1 MGGQFCS
8 RIHNFSSMVRAMS
21 LDNTKADNNES
32 SRKYVLAIDLGSG
45 GPKAAVVSDTGEVVA
60 SAAEKAA
67 TYLLPHG
74 GAEQSP
80 EEWWTGAMTAA
91 RKAVKDSGV
100 SPGSI
105 EAVSCDSQW
114 SVVVPID
121 EQGRPLMNAVH
132 WLDTRGGVYNRALI
146 RGFPSIKGYGLWK
159 LLKWVRLTGLAPT
172 SSGIDS
178 IGHILFIKNELP
190 EIFKKTHKF
199 LEPVDY
205 LTMRLTGRCTAS
217 QETMIPMLLVDNRRW
232 SSTEYHEGLIK
243 LAGLTRDKFPEL
255 VPNKE
260 IIGTVLP
267 SVAEELGIS
276 PSTRVIAGSND
287 TNASAIGSGA
297 VNDYEGIIYIGT
309 SLVLTCHLPW
319 KKTDLIHT
327 MTTMPSPLENRY
339 LLMAEQGTGGK
350 ALEFYLKNLVY
361 AGDEFETGSFP
372 ADAYERVNRI
382 AASVPAGC
390 GGVIFMPWLNGSI
403 APDENGD
410 VRGAFFNMSLST
422 TRSHLTRS
430 VMEGLAFNNRWAME
444 VAEKFIGRKFGKF
457 RFAGGGAL
465 SDVWA
470 QIHADILGVPI
481 HQVEDPTH
489 TTIRGA
495 ALLAFNRLGIRGIE
509 EFPGLIKIRKVFYP
523 NGANRAVYD
532 KIFHE
537 YRQFFVR
544 NKKIFA
550 ALNRDRHVM
559 PPKPPRGGLFGAS
572 KSTSGGGHYVRTEKR
587 NRRQESV

>member
-1 MGGQFCS
+1 MPVDTPK
-8 RIHNFSSMVRAMS
+8 I
-21 LDNTKADNNES
+21 NNEKTS
-32 SRKYVLAIDLGSG
+32 PRYVLAIDLGSG
-45 GPKAAVVSDTGEVVA
+45 GPKAAVVSDTGEVLA
-60 SAAEKAA
+60 SAAAKV
-67 TYLLPHG
+67 TTNLLPHG

-80 EEWWTGAMTAA
+80 EEWWKGTRMAA
-91 RKAVKDSGV
+91 QKAVKDSGV
-100 SPGSI
+100 SPGAI

-121 EQGRPLMNAVH
+121 VQGRPLMNAIH
-132 WLDTRGGVYNRALI
+132 WLDTRGGVYNRAII
-146 RGFPSIKGYGLWK
+146 RGFPSYKGYGLRK

-172 SSGIDS
+172 TSGVDS
-178 IGHILFIKNELP
+178 VGHILFIKNELP
-190 EIFKKTHKF
+190 EIYEKTHKF

-232 SSTEYHEGLIK
+232 SATDYHEGLLK
-243 LAGLTRDKFPEL
+243 LAGLTRDKFPDL
-255 VPNKE
+255 VTNKE

-276 PSTRVIAGSND
+276 PATRVLVGSND

-297 VNDYEGIIYIGT
+297 VRDYEGIIYIGT

-327 MTTMPSPLENRY
+327 MTTMPSPLKDRY

-361 AGDEFETGSFP
+361 ASDEFETGSMP

-382 AASVPAGC
+382 AAAVPPGSD
-390 GGVIFMPWLNGSI
+390 GVIFMPWLNGTI
-403 APDENGD
+403 APEENGD
-410 VRGAFFNMSLST
+410 ARGGFFNMSLST

-430 VMEGLAFNNRWAME
+430 VMEGLAYNNRWAME
-444 VAEKFIGRKFGKF
+444 IAEKFIGRKFERF

-465 SDVWA
+465 SELWA

-509 EFPGLIKIRKVFYP
+509 EFPGLIKIRKVFDP

-532 KIFHE
+532 KMFHE
-537 YRQFFVR
+537 YRRLFAK

-550 ALNRDRHVM
+550 ALNR
-559 PPKPPRGGLFGAS
+559 
-572 KSTSGGGHYVRTEKR
+572 E
-587 NRRQESV
+587 

>member
-1 MGGQFCS
+1 MT
-8 RIHNFSSMVRAMS
+8 HLVRALMIIDTIGIFS
-21 LDNTKADNNES
+21 MPVDTSKTQNVKS
-32 SRKYVLAIDLGSG
+32 SPRYVLAIDLGSG
-45 GPKAAVVSDTGEVVA
+45 GPKAAVVSDNGEIMA
-60 SAAEKAA
+60 SAAEKVA

-80 EEWWTGAMTAA
+80 GEWWNGVRTAT

-100 SPGSI
+100 SPEAI

-114 SVVVPID
+114 SVIVPID
-121 EQGRPLMNAVH
+121 AQGEPLMNAVH
-132 WLDTRGGVYNRALI
+132 WLDSRGGIYNRTLI
-146 RGFPSIKGYGLWK
+146 RGFPSIKGYGLRK
-159 LLKWVRLTGLAPT
+159 LLTWVKLTGLAPT
-172 SSGIDS
+172 TSGVDS
-178 IGHILFIKNELP
+178 IGHILFIKNERP
-190 EIFKKTHKF
+190 EIYERTHKF

-205 LTMRLTGRCTAS
+205 LTLRLTGRCTAT
-217 QETMIPMLLVDNRRW
+217 QETMIPMLLVDSRKW
-232 SSTEYHEGLIK
+232 SSTEYHEVLLK
-243 LAGLTRDKFPEL
+243 YAGLTRDKFPDL
-255 VPNKE
+255 LPNKE

-267 SVAEELGIS
+267 NVADDLGIS
-276 PSTRVIAGSND
+276 PNTRVIAGSND

-297 VNDYEGIIYIGT
+297 VHDFEGIIYIGT

-327 MTTMPSPLENRY
+327 MTTMPSPLKDRY

-361 AGDEFETGSFP
+361 AADEFKTGSLP
-372 ADAYERVNRI
+372 ADAYERANRI
-382 AASVPAGC
+382 AASVPAGS

-410 VRGAFFNMSLST
+410 VRGGFFNMSLST

-444 VAEKFIGRKFGKF
+444 IAEKFIGRKFGKF

-481 HQVEDPTH
+481 HQIEDPTH

-495 ALLAFNRLGIRGIE
+495 ALLAFNRLGIRGVE
-509 EFPGLIKIRKVFYP
+509 EFPAMIKIRKVFEP
-523 NGANRAVYD
+523 NVAERAVYD
-532 KIFHE
+532 KMFRQYREIFA
-537 YRQFFVR
+537 R

-550 ALNRDRHVM
+550 ALNR
-559 PPKPPRGGLFGAS
+559 
-572 KSTSGGGHYVRTEKR
+572 E
-587 NRRQESV
+587 